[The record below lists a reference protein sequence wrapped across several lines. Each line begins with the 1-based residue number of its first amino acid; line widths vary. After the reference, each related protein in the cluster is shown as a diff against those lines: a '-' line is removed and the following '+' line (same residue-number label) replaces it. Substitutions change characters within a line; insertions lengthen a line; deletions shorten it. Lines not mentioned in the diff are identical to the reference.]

1 MLLFNREKNSQ
12 SSCKCT
18 TQQHSA
24 LPILLAQ
31 STQAQKQQS
40 SIICGKYKDIEVIC
54 YNQIGMSILLIHAAI
69 SSYVVYYC
77 LLHTYMMGGYVVK
90 QKKGTCVVCKY
101 GWRLVNTIW
110 SMQLLMVDQIFHLD
124 WVMIYT
130 YMLLLCSYKIC
141 QLWLVN
147 HMIFFIALN
156 SKWILVVHTNM

>member
-77 LLHTYMMGGYVVK
+77 LLHTYMMGGYVL
-90 QKKGTCVVCKY
+90 CCKTKE
-101 GWRLVNTIW
+101 GNLRWVQIWLVNTIW
-110 SMQLLMVDQIFHLD
+110 SMRLLMVDQIFPLGLSNNLSTGCCFALIKFVNCD
-124 WVMIYT
+124 WSITWYF
-130 YMLLLCSYKIC
+130 LL
-141 QLWLVN
+141 
-147 HMIFFIALN
+147 H
-156 SKWILVVHTNM
+156 